1 MDKSTN
7 ARSLRSSKVSPNFRF
22 IIAHGFLTL
31 NRIWCI
37 YRVHPLATL
46 KDYLNLI
53 SAQNSSHYELAPRRQ
68 RAFTV
73 LLVRVQLE
81 EEEGR
86 GWNSNIAGSKHFRRK
101 AFDRSTIWRTLND
114 SCVSCYGPTATIL
127 QDPIIVQELWIRMVK
142 KLTLSNW
149 HRKVQGVVM

>member
-1 MDKSTN
+1 M
-7 ARSLRSSKVSPNFRF
+7 SPNFRS
-22 IIAHGFLTL
+22 ILAHGFLTL
-31 NRIWCI
+31 NDIWCI

-86 GWNSNIAGSKHFRRK
+86 G
-101 AFDRSTIWRTLND
+101 
-114 SCVSCYGPTATIL
+114 
-127 QDPIIVQELWIRMVK
+127 
-142 KLTLSNW
+142 
-149 HRKVQGVVM
+149 